1 MVFLYQSFIYYVG
14 SVFFN
19 LFFELSAK
27 KGTRNKMKTKT
38 KMTRITTTKKTSTE
52 TITET
57 VNCGT
62 DSYFNILQNMEDV
75 LVEINWR
82 CDDILM

>member
-1 MVFLYQSFIYYVG
+1 M
-14 SVFFN
+14 
-19 LFFELSAK
+19 ELSAK

>member
-1 MVFLYQSFIYYVG
+1 
-14 SVFFN
+14 
-19 LFFELSAK
+19 
-27 KGTRNKMKTKT
+27 MKTKT